1 MNNQDCFVYIGACF
15 FMKGRRVIITNA
27 FSKRTEKMPNT
38 EKKICLRIKMLFEQD
53 NGGRI

>member
-1 MNNQDCFVYIGACF
+1 
-15 FMKGRRVIITNA
+15 MKGRRVIITNA